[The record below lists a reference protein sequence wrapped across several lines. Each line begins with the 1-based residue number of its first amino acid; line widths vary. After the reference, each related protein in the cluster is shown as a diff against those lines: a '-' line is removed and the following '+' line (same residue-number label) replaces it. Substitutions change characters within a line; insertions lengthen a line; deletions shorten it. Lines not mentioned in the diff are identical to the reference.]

1 MSHNF
6 LKEVARVFVD
16 REGNIAYSPLPEC
29 QEILHSAIKR
39 REQGFRRGT
48 AQLVQQFLETHELY
62 SDNDLID
69 LILGKPQTEMEFTAY
84 CVKCKEAVTCNGK
97 VKTSDS
103 GRRMATGN
111 CPDCGTKVNRIL
123 GKVDHDI

>member
-16 REGNIAYSPLPEC
+16 REGNIAYSPSPEH
-29 QEILHSAIKR
+29 QDLLHSAIKR
-39 REQGFRRGT
+39 REQGFRKGT
-48 AQLVQQFLETHELY
+48 AQLVQQFLETNDSY
-62 SDNDLID
+62 SDQELID

-84 CVKCKEAVTCNGK
+84 CVKCKEVVTCNGK
-97 VKTSDS
+97 VRTSDA
-103 GRRMATGN
+103 GRRMAQGI

-123 GKVDHDI
+123 GKVEE

>member
-6 LKEVARVFVD
+6 LKEVARVFID
-16 REGNIAYSPLPEC
+16 SEGNIAYSASPEN
-29 QEILHSAIKR
+29 QELLHSAIKR

-48 AQLVQQFLETHELY
+48 AELVKKFLFTRDDY
-62 SDNDLID
+62 SDQELID

-84 CVKCKEAVTCNGK
+84 CVKCKEAVTCHGK

-123 GKVDHDI
+123 GKVEC